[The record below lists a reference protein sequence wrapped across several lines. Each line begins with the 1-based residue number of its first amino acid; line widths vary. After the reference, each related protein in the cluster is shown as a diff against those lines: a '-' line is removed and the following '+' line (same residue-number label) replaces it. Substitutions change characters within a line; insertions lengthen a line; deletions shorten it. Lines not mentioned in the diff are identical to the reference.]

1 MAWEPHRGVDFL
13 QQVGRTELIDVEMAR
28 VAPFAERGTGF
39 VNGYH
44 MRRIGWTLSLLAI
57 TVAGC
62 ASQPQSVVPVQQ
74 PIPTYSEAN
83 ASALAFDPPVLAGT
97 PRLDLSRD
105 GREPTAFEGF
115 DQGATTYYYL
125 QSYDL
130 NSGFAGGWDGRGG
143 NGDYY
148 LRQAVSQTF
157 GTSYR

>member
-1 MAWEPHRGVDFL
+1 MS
-13 QQVGRTELIDVEMAR
+13 R
-28 VAPFAERGTGF
+28 VAPFAACGTGF
-39 VNGYH
+39 VDEYH

-74 PIPTYSEAN
+74 PMAVYSEAD

-115 DQGATTYYYL
+115 DEGSTTYYYL
-125 QSYDL
+125 RTYDL
-130 NSGFAGGWDGRGG
+130 SSGFGGGRGIRGG
-143 NGDYY
+143 NGDFYQ
-148 LRQAVSQTF
+148 RQAVSETY
-157 GTSYR
+157 GISYH

>member
-1 MAWEPHRGVDFL
+1 VGWSAIVD
-13 QQVGRTELIDVEMAR
+13 TEIAR
-28 VAPFAERGTGF
+28 VAPFAVYGTGF
-39 VNGYH
+39 VNEYH

-74 PIPTYSEAN
+74 PIPAYSEAD

-115 DQGATTYYYL
+115 DQGSTTYYYL
-125 QSYDL
+125 QTYDL
-130 NSGFAGGWDGRGG
+130 YSGFGGGRGGRGG

-148 LRQAVSQTF
+148 LRQAVSQTY
-157 GTSYR
+157 GISYR